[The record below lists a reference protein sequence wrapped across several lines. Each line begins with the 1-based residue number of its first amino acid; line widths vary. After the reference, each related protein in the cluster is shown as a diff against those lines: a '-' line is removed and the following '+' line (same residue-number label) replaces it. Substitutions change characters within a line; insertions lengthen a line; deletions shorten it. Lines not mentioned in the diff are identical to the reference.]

1 MPVNADSLHHLVP
14 TFRRDTDEVIGAVRR
29 SAVEFIGMEQ
39 MPGGKFQITARTAS
53 GADAFVSAVTT
64 SLRQAH
70 EALEFARR
78 SFGGELIEAPIDLG
92 GIAGASDALFFS
104 LTGAEF
110 GSDHSRTGEATESL
124 GEVDLVE
131 MPPRR
136 PTFAFAHIDVPA
148 LPTSVR

>member
-1 MPVNADSLHHLVP
+1 MSVTSDSLHHLVP

-78 SFGGELIEAPIDLG
+78 SFGGEPIDTPIG
-92 GIAGASDALFFS
+92 HGTSGSSDELFFS
-104 LTGAEF
+104 LTDAEF
-110 GSDHSRTGEATESL
+110 SQNHSPTGEIVDSPCDVDPVES
-124 GEVDLVE
+124 
-131 MPPRR
+131 PPRR
-136 PTFAFAHIDVPA
+136 PTFAFAEIDVPE